1 MLNFTNNLELFLQSD
16 LVRKISDDIFFIGD
30 FNIDVLKFD
39 SNREI
44 LKYLDMLLSYNYLPY
59 SVLPT
64 RITDSTSTLIDHIY
78 YRSKFKQAAYN
89 IDKAINGVIVTD
101 ITDHLANCLVLP
113 FCLPF
118 KSSPD
123 RPLIRLFSQENK
135 SKFSSECL
143 SYDWT
148 NNVYNCSD
156 VNVAYDNFYIFL
168 KNTFEKCFPLVK
180 LSRKRSKDK
189 KWITQEIIKLSK
201 IKSNLYK
208 TWVNTHLLSDKDKYK
223 VFVKSY
229 NGVIKAAKSNY
240 YRTTFDSK
248 IHDIKTIWQN
258 INKLHSFKPS
268 VSTSTLTIP
277 KLQFEG
283 KVITESDDIAN
294 CLNEY
299 FCNAGKSLADRL
311 PTTSSNIGFT
321 SCLPRPITNSFVC
334 ENITYL
340 EIYNVITK
348 LSIKNKAGPDYI
360 NAKFLSSFQS
370 ILIPPLCHIFNQ
382 SLELGLYPNALK
394 VAKTI
399 PIYKKGSH
407 SSPSN
412 YRPISL
418 LSIFGK
424 IFESIIASRL
434 SDFLNKY
441 KLLYDFQFGFRT

>member
-1 MLNFTNNLELFLQSD
+1 MDVNFYYYYYLQLWHIWFSTLPSFFLSSQSLSFRFGQFSSLFLCFHLYWCSTR
-16 LVRKISDDIFFIGD
+16 LCSRPS
-30 FNIDVLKFD
+30 
-39 SNREI
+39 S
-44 LKYLDMLLSYNYLPY
+44 LLSLFY
-59 SVLPT
+59 T
-64 RITDSTSTLIDHIY
+64 TLIDHIY
-78 YRSKFKQAAYN
+78 YRSKSKQAVYN

-135 SKFSSECL
+135 SKFCSECL

-229 NGVIKAAKSNY
+229 NGVIQAAKSNY

-258 INKLHSFKPS
+258 INKLHSFK
-268 VSTSTLTIP
+268 
-277 KLQFEG
+277 
-283 KVITESDDIAN
+283 
-294 CLNEY
+294 
-299 FCNAGKSLADRL
+299 
-311 PTTSSNIGFT
+311 
-321 SCLPRPITNSFVC
+321 
-334 ENITYL
+334 
-340 EIYNVITK
+340 
-348 LSIKNKAGPDYI
+348 
-360 NAKFLSSFQS
+360 
-370 ILIPPLCHIFNQ
+370 
-382 SLELGLYPNALK
+382 
-394 VAKTI
+394 
-399 PIYKKGSH
+399 
-407 SSPSN
+407 
-412 YRPISL
+412 
-418 LSIFGK
+418 
-424 IFESIIASRL
+424 
-434 SDFLNKY
+434 
-441 KLLYDFQFGFRT
+441 